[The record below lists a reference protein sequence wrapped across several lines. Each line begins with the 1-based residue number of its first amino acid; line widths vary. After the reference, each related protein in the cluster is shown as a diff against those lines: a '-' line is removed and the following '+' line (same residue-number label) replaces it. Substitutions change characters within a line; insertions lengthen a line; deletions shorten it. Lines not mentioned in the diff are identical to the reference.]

1 MHAFIWIVDMRAG
14 FPYLG
19 MFVFVPAALLAA
31 AGVQVPI
38 TATIMTLDMIYN
50 SSSLIWSQ
58 L

>member
-1 MHAFIWIVDMRAG
+1 
-14 FPYLG
+14 
-19 MFVFVPAALLAA
+19 VPAALLAA

-50 SSSLIWSQ
+50 SSSLIWDQ